1 MSYRPAF
8 FLKDEKLPDASPKPC
23 LYGEV
28 YATNAEAYQS
38 ALSCFHTWAAPTAF
52 TVVESNEPATYQWDA
67 TRGPVPRSNEKG

>member
-38 ALSCFHTWAAPTAF
+38 ALS
-52 TVVESNEPATYQWDA
+52 
-67 TRGPVPRSNEKG
+67 